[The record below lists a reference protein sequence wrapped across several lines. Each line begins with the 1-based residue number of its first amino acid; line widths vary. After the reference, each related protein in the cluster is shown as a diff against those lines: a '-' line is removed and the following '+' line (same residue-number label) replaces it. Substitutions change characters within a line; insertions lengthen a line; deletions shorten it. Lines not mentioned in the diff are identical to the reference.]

1 MSVTETFPAWYLGRN
16 PEKRVIEA
24 SYSDDLARTFGDKC
38 RRKVEVFG
46 PELWG
51 LEIDRRRAD
60 KSDWGIKDHN
70 GGMVSAG
77 IGGSLTGKGADC
89 LPAGTMIATEVGDV
103 DIANLVRMPNPPRVF
118 SFEHATGEVVLKKI
132 ESRRER
138 LADGLFEVETSGGN
152 TVRSTGEHRYY
163 CPEQGYKSASVL
175 EPGDSLIVFAARE
188 DLSTLRGR
196 EERGFDDLQ
205 SVLRQNQEMHDRSPL
220 CFLWRAFREA
230 TLRIRKG
237 NAKRTKTVFLF
248 PKMYRIGSK
257 GKVRSVREAR
267 SGKRSEIL
275 FERMQGIGKAIQAAV
290 ERLSR
295 MWRPIQ
301 TSIAPDCLLFQGM
314 RRRSPQETNAGS
326 GELELQGRDE
336 LRETVQRDAQ
346 SHSGTGWMGMRDLWD
361 AARWSSVAYKPQ
373 SAPCQR
379 GQGGQPCG
387 EHDNALQDVPCCAS
401 QVKIESVS
409 SVGKVG
415 NGPVKVYDL
424 QIEGTHNFFANGILV
439 HNCLIIDDP
448 VKNRQEADSQTYRDR
463 VWSEWQSTLSTRLH
477 PKAAVV
483 VVLTRWHE
491 DDLAGRL
498 IKAEPNRWKLLNL
511 PAIAEEDD
519 PLGRPIGAALWPER
533 YDEAELAGIKITAGS
548 RDWEALYQGRP
559 SPLQGGLFKRQTFR
573 RFKYHPEKR
582 IVELFSDSG
591 TKIYSLADCK
601 VFQTCDVAGSLKSS
615 ADYFVLG
622 TFALAPAGELLI
634 LDIFRDRLEGPDQ
647 PALLQRKFREWSPVV
662 QGIESKSMGL
672 TLYQSM
678 IRSGLPILELTPGTK
693 DKYTRA
699 LSMAPRYQA
708 GMVYHRQGASWVDE
722 LETELA
728 SFPSGAHDDQVDV
741 VVYAGDVMEWVLGNV
756 PSGAGAYVID

>member
-1 MSVTETFPAWYLGRN
+1 MTRRSKGSSKTPRRSASSRNSTRERLQDTWKALARRRFWFFCQYSHFGKWHLAPHLELICSELEEVEAGRLDRLILTVPPRHGKSMSVTETFPAWYLGRN

-38 RRKVEVFG
+38 RRKIEVFG

-77 IGGSLTGKGADC
+77 IGGSLTGRGAD
-89 LPAGTMIATEVGDV
+89 L
-103 DIANLVRMPNPPRVF
+103 
-118 SFEHATGEVVLKKI
+118 
-132 ESRRER
+132 
-138 LADGLFEVETSGGN
+138 
-152 TVRSTGEHRYY
+152 
-163 CPEQGYKSASVL
+163 
-175 EPGDSLIVFAARE
+175 
-188 DLSTLRGR
+188 
-196 EERGFDDLQ
+196 
-205 SVLRQNQEMHDRSPL
+205 
-220 CFLWRAFREA
+220 
-230 TLRIRKG
+230 
-237 NAKRTKTVFLF
+237 
-248 PKMYRIGSK
+248 
-257 GKVRSVREAR
+257 
-267 SGKRSEIL
+267 
-275 FERMQGIGKAIQAAV
+275 
-290 ERLSR
+290 
-295 MWRPIQ
+295 
-301 TSIAPDCLLFQGM
+301 
-314 RRRSPQETNAGS
+314 
-326 GELELQGRDE
+326 
-336 LRETVQRDAQ
+336 
-346 SHSGTGWMGMRDLWD
+346 
-361 AARWSSVAYKPQ
+361 
-373 SAPCQR
+373 
-379 GQGGQPCG
+379 
-387 EHDNALQDVPCCAS
+387 
-401 QVKIESVS
+401 
-409 SVGKVG
+409 
-415 NGPVKVYDL
+415 
-424 QIEGTHNFFANGILV
+424 
-439 HNCLIIDDP
+439 LIIDDP

-477 PKAAVV
+477 PKAVVV

-511 PAIAEEDD
+511 PAIAEEND
-519 PLGRPIGAALWPER
+519 PLGRPVGAALWPER

-559 SPLQGGLFKRQTFR
+559 SPLQGGLFKRQMFR

-591 TKIYSLADCK
+591 TKMYSLADCK

-708 GMVYHRQGASWVDE
+708 GMVYHRQGAPWADE

-741 VVYAGDVMEWVLGNV
+741 VVYAGDVMEWVLGNA